1 MPTKPKRKPAHP
13 TPRPRSPD
21 VLDVHGTAALLTVS
35 ADTVYDLFAKGE
47 LPGRKVGRK
56 WLTTRAAVLR
66 WIEAS
71 AANDTLGRNLETG
84 DLTPDALAKAIN
96 SGKVGCVPKA
106 NSVPSGTVVLL
117 CDYVMMC

>member
-1 MPTKPKRKPAHP
+1 MPAKPKRKPA
-13 TPRPRSPD
+13 TPAARPRSPD

-56 WLTTRAAVLR
+56 WLTTRAAVMR

-71 AANDTLGRNLETG
+71 AGDDTLARRIEDG
-84 DLTPDALAKAIN
+84 DAEALAKAMN
-96 SGKVGCVPKA
+96 SGKVRVRSKGA
-106 NSVPSGTVVLL
+106 A
-117 CDYVMMC
+117 

>member
-1 MPTKPKRKPAHP
+1 MANNPKHKRATPTQKG
-13 TPRPRSPD
+13 RSPD
-21 VLDVHGTAALLTVS
+21 VLDVHGAAALLTVS

-71 AANDTLGRNLETG
+71 ATNDTLGRAIEAG
-84 DLTPDALAKAIN
+84 DADALAKAMN
-96 SGKVGCVPKA
+96 SGKVKVRGRD
-106 NSVPSGTVVLL
+106 G
-117 CDYVMMC
+117 